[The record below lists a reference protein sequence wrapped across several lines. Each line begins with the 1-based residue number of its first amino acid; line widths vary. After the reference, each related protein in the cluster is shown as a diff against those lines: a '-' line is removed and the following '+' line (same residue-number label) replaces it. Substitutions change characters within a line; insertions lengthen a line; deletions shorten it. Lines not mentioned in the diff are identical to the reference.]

1 MNETQEFLK
10 ITNGLAILYP
20 KLMNYAATTAVN
32 FYKERFVVG
41 RDINNI
47 TFKARSKNVWLTRKR
62 DAKGGRAIL
71 VDKAALKR
79 DIQKLSI
86 KTDYAIIGTTRITSP
101 YAKAHNE
108 GFKGTVT
115 QQVKPH
121 TRRRWGKEKRG
132 TGVYN
137 VKTQKEKT
145 RTVKVQTSTTQVR
158 AFTRRIK
165 QNIPQRNFMGVSAF
179 LDRRIQA
186 EQTRLIIENI
196 KKHSASKQ

>member
-1 MNETQEFLK
+1 MTETQEFLK

-32 FYKERFVVG
+32 FYKERIVIG

-47 TFKARSKNVWLTRKR
+47 PFKSRKKGWVTRNR
-62 DAKGGRAIL
+62 DAKAGRAIL
-71 VDKAALKR
+71 VDKGALKR
-79 DIQKLSI
+79 DIQKLTVSQE
-86 KTDYAIIGTTRITSP
+86 YAIIGTTRITSP
-101 YAKAHNE
+101 YAKTHNE

-132 TGVYN
+132 TGVYS
-137 VKTQKEKT
+137 VKTQKERT
-145 RTVKVQTSTTQVR
+145 RTVKVQTGTVQVR

-165 QNIPQRNFMGVSAF
+165 QDIPQRNFMGVSPF

-196 KKHSASKQ
+196 KKHSSK